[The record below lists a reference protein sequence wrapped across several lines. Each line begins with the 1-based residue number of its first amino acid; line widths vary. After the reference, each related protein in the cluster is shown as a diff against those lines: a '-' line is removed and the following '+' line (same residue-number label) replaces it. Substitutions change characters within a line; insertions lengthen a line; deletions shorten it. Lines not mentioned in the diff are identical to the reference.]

1 MGNSRKIILAVAAL
15 ILLAGGWFY
24 HYRQEQAAAQSAR
37 ELKLSGNVD
46 LREVSLAFRGS
57 DRLEELF
64 AEEGDAVMK
73 GQILARLETK
83 ELLLTIART
92 RADIQAQESV
102 VELLHNGTRPEEIH
116 RAEEALNAARAKSEF
131 AEGVMVRRQQIY
143 DEVEGV
149 SVQELDNAISQAA
162 AAAAE
167 TAAAEQAYAEA
178 VAGPRVE
185 EIAQA
190 EAKLESLR
198 QELARQEYLLKETE
212 LVAPSDGVIRSRLLE
227 VGDMASPQLAVFKLS
242 LNDKKWVRAYIRETD
257 LGKVHEGQ
265 KATVIIDS
273 FPKDPIEG
281 QVGYISGTAEFTPK
295 TVQTDELRTSLLY
308 EIRVYVSDSDNR
320 LRLGMPATVRV
331 AL

>member
-1 MGNSRKIILAVAAL
+1 MGNNRKMMIAVAVL
-15 ILLAGGWFY
+15 IVLVGGWFY
-24 HYRQEQAAAQSAR
+24 FQHEQREKEQSAR
-37 ELKLSGNVD
+37 ELRLSGNVD
-46 LREVSLAFRGS
+46 IREVSLAFRGS
-57 DRLEELF
+57 DRLGELLV
-64 AEEGDAVMK
+64 AEGDSVKK
-73 GQILARLETK
+73 GQVLARLETK
-83 ELLLTIART
+83 ELRLTMAKT
-92 RADIQAQESV
+92 RAEIQAQESV
-102 VELLHNGTRPEEIH
+102 VELLRNGTRPEEIH

-190 EAKLESLR
+190 EAKLDSLR

-212 LVAPSDGVIRSRLLE
+212 LIAPSDGVIRSRLLE

-242 LNDKKWVRAYIRETD
+242 LNDKKWVRAYVRETD

-265 KATVIIDS
+265 KATVTIDS

-308 EIRVYVSDSDNR
+308 EIRVYVSDPDNR

-331 AL
+331 EL

>member
-1 MGNSRKIILAVAAL
+1 MGNNRKMMIAVAVL
-15 ILLAGGWFY
+15 IVLVGGWFY
-24 HYRQEQAAAQSAR
+24 YQHEQREKEQSAR
-37 ELKLSGNVD
+37 ELRLSGNVD
-46 LREVSLAFRGS
+46 IREVSLAFRGS
-57 DRLEELF
+57 DRLGELLV
-64 AEEGDAVMK
+64 AEGDSVKK
-73 GQILARLETK
+73 GQVLARLETK
-83 ELLLTIART
+83 ELRLTMAKT
-92 RADIQAQESV
+92 RAEIQAQESV

-212 LVAPSDGVIRSRLLE
+212 LIAPS
-227 VGDMASPQLAVFKLS
+227 PQMAVFKLS
-242 LNDKKWVRAYIRETD
+242 LNDKKWVRAYVRETD

-265 KATVIIDS
+265 KATVTIDS

-308 EIRVYVSDSDNR
+308 EIRVYVSDPDNR

>member
-1 MGNSRKIILAVAAL
+1 MGNNRKMMIAVAVL
-15 ILLAGGWFY
+15 IVLVGGWFY
-24 HYRQEQAAAQSAR
+24 FQHEQREKEQSAR
-37 ELKLSGNVD
+37 ELRLSGNVD
-46 LREVSLAFRGS
+46 IREVSLAFRGS
-57 DRLEELF
+57 DRLGELLV
-64 AEEGDAVMK
+64 AEGDSVKK
-73 GQILARLETK
+73 GQVLARLETK
-83 ELLLTIART
+83 ELRLTMAKT
-92 RADIQAQESV
+92 RAEIQAQESV
-102 VELLHNGTRPEEIH
+102 VELLRNGTRPEEIH

-212 LVAPSDGVIRSRLLE
+212 LIAPSDGVIRSRLLE
-227 VGDMASPQLAVFKLS
+227 VGDMASLQMAVFNLS
-242 LNDKKWVRAYIRETD
+242 LND
-257 LGKVHEGQ
+257 
-265 KATVIIDS
+265 
-273 FPKDPIEG
+273 
-281 QVGYISGTAEFTPK
+281 
-295 TVQTDELRTSLLY
+295 
-308 EIRVYVSDSDNR
+308 N
-320 LRLGMPATVRV
+320 
-331 AL
+331 

>member
-1 MGNSRKIILAVAAL
+1 MGNNRKRMIAVAVL
-15 ILLAGGWFY
+15 IVLVGGWFY
-24 HYRQEQAAAQSAR
+24 YQHEQREKEQSAR
-37 ELKLSGNVD
+37 ELRLSGNVD
-46 LREVSLAFRGS
+46 IREVSLAFRGS
-57 DRLEELF
+57 DRLGELLV
-64 AEEGDAVMK
+64 AEGDSVKK
-73 GQILARLETK
+73 GQVLARLETK
-83 ELLLTIART
+83 ELRLTMAKT
-92 RADIQAQESV
+92 RAEIQAQESV
-102 VELLHNGTRPEEIH
+102 VDLLHNGTRPEEIH

-162 AAAAE
+162 AAVAE

-212 LVAPSDGVIRSRLLE
+212 LIAPSDGVIRSRLLE

-242 LNDKKWVRAYIRETD
+242 LNDKKWVRAYVRETD

-265 KATVIIDS
+265 KATVTIDS

-331 AL
+331 EL

>member
-1 MGNSRKIILAVAAL
+1 MGNNRKILIVVA
-15 ILLAGGWFY
+15 LLVLVVGGFLY
-24 HYRQEQAAAQSAR
+24 HQREERAAAQSAR

-46 LREVSLAFRGS
+46 VREVSLAFRGS
-57 DRLEELF
+57 DRVGALLV
-64 AEEGDAVMK
+64 EEGDAVKK
-73 GQILARLETK
+73 GQVLARLDTR
-83 ELLLTIART
+83 ELSLSIAKT
-92 RADIQAQESV
+92 RADVRAQESV
-102 VELLHNGTRPEEIH
+102 VEMMHNGTREEEI
-116 RAEEALNAARAKSEF
+116 RKAEETLNAARASSDY
-131 AEGVMVRRQQIY
+131 AQGVMVRRQQIY

-149 SVQELDNAISQAA
+149 SRQELDNAISQAA
-162 AAAAE
+162 SAAAQ

-178 VAGPRVE
+178 IAGPRAE
-185 EIAQA
+185 EVAQA
-190 EAKLESLR
+190 EARLESLR
-198 QELARQEYLLKETE
+198 QELARQEYLMTETE

-265 KATVIIDS
+265 KAQVVIDS
-273 FPKDPIEG
+273 FPNDPIEG

-308 EIRVYVSDSDNR
+308 EIRVYVTDDANR

-331 AL
+331 EL

>member
-1 MGNSRKIILAVAAL
+1 MGGNRKLILAAAVL
-15 ILLAGGWFY
+15 VVLVGGWFY
-24 HYRQEQAAAQSAR
+24 WQHEKREEAQAAR
-37 ELKLSGNVD
+37 ELRLSGNVD
-46 LREVSLAFRGS
+46 VREVSLAFRGS
-57 DRLEELF
+57 DRLGELL
-64 AEEGDAVMK
+64 AEEGDTVKK
-73 GQILARLETK
+73 GQVLARLETK
-83 ELLLTIART
+83 ELLLTMAKT
-92 RADIQAQESV
+92 RADIQAQESA
-102 VELLHNGTRPEEIH
+102 VELLHNGTRSEEIE
-116 RAEEALNAARAKSEF
+116 RARDTMLAARASSDY
-131 AEGVMVRRQQIY
+131 AQGVMVRRQQIY

-149 SVQELDNAISQAA
+149 SRQELDNAISQAA
-162 AAAAE
+162 SAAAQ

-178 VAGPRVE
+178 VAGPRAE

-190 EAKLESLR
+190 EAQLEALR

-212 LVAPSDGVIRSRLLE
+212 LIAPSDGVIRSRLLE

-265 KATVIIDS
+265 KATVTIDS

-308 EIRVYVSDSDNR
+308 EIRVYVDDTDNR

>member
-64 AEEGDAVMK
+64 AEEGDAVKK

>member
-1 MGNSRKIILAVAAL
+1 MGNNRKMMIAVAV
-15 ILLAGGWFY
+15 LLVLVGGWFY
-24 HYRQEQAAAQSAR
+24 YQHEQREKEQSAR
-37 ELKLSGNVD
+37 ELRLSGNVD
-46 LREVSLAFRGS
+46 IREVSLAFRGS
-57 DRLEELF
+57 DRLGELLV
-64 AEEGDAVMK
+64 AEGDSVKK
-73 GQILARLETK
+73 GQVLARLETK
-83 ELLLTIART
+83 ELRLAIAKT
-92 RADIQAQESV
+92 RAEIQAQESA
-102 VELLHNGTRPEEIH
+102 VELLHNGTRPEEI
-116 RAEEALNAARAKSEF
+116 RKAEEAMNAARASSDY
-131 AEGVMVRRQQIY
+131 AQGVMVRRQQIF

-149 SVQELDNAISQAA
+149 SRQELDNAISQAA
-162 AAAAE
+162 AAAAQ
-167 TAAAEQAYAEA
+167 TAAAEAAYAEA
-178 VAGPRVE
+178 VTGPRVE
-185 EIAQA
+185 EVAQA

-212 LVAPSDGVIRSRLLE
+212 LIAPSDGVIRSRLLE

-308 EIRVYVSDSDNR
+308 EIRVYVDDADNR

-331 AL
+331 EL